1 MDDGDLRT
9 PRTLV
14 VGVCQSGNIITES
27 KKKEDLNMG
36 HACGT
41 GTRSTGEEDSG
52 CSSCSS
58 DAAPVDADALFKEQ
72 VQATEGRMK
81 HIKHKIAIMS
91 GKGGVGKTTVTVNLA
106 KALSNKGHSVGILDA
121 DVTAPNVAKMM
132 GLENPELY
140 STPAGLF
147 PPEKDGIKVISM
159 AFLAPKDEAIIWRG
173 PVIMGVIEQFLTDIV
188 WGELD
193 YILIDLPPG
202 TGDEALSIMQLLPE
216 MDGIITVTTPQEVA
230 VLDTR
235 RSMDMAKTMKVHI
248 IGIIEN
254 MSGFVCPHCG
264 KTTNIFK
271 QGGGERT
278 AEELK
283 VPLLGRIPIDQAI
296 AEASDSG
303 EPFITSSE
311 GATKEAFDKVVE
323 NVEKVIGSLDEE
335 RKKELS
341 TLFKE

>member
-1 MDDGDLRT
+1 
-9 PRTLV
+9 
-14 VGVCQSGNIITES
+14 
-27 KKKEDLNMG
+27 MG

-41 GTRSTGEEDSG
+41 GTCSTGEEDSE

-58 DAAPVDADALFKEQ
+58 DAPVDADALFDEQ
-72 VQATEGRMK
+72 VQATKGRMK
-81 HIKHKIAIMS
+81 HIKHKITVMS

-106 KALSNKGHSVGILDA
+106 KALANKGHRVGILDA

-132 GLENPELY
+132 GVENPELY

-159 AFLAPKDEAIIWRG
+159 AFLAPQDEAIIWRG

-235 RSMDMAKTMKVHI
+235 RSVDMAKIMRVPI

-264 KTTNIFK
+264 EITYIFK
-271 QGGGERT
+271 RGGGERA

-283 VPLLGRIPIDQAI
+283 VPLLGRIPIDQAV

-303 EPFITSSE
+303 EPFITSGE
-311 GATKEAFDKVVE
+311 GATKEAFDKMVE
-323 NVEKVIGSLDEE
+323 NIEKVINSLAEE
-335 RKKELS
+335 REKELS
-341 TLFKE
+341 ALFKE